1 MTTVHR
7 SILSLFVAA
16 GLSLSGAAFADPG
29 KLPSSSC
36 GDHGKDVK
44 KPKDDKKQPNPAC
57 GDHGKDVKKP
67 KDDKK
72 QPNPA

>member
-1 MTTVHR
+1 MTNVHR
-7 SILSLFVAA
+7 TVLSLFVAA
-16 GLSLSGAAFADPG
+16 GLLVPAAAFADAD
-29 KLPSSSC
+29 KTPSSLC